1 MTYMSGKMRG
11 IQMLEFYEEKEWEKD
26 REDLRG
32 WSEDRCGGKADNV
45 YTGRFCLGMG
55 TWRRW
60 VEWCQGGATLTL
72 GFVMLSL
79 HSIKSS
85 YSVFA
90 HAPEIFFTH
99 TSQTTLLVVPFLSS
113 INYCF

>member
-1 MTYMSGKMRG
+1 M
-11 IQMLEFYEEKEWEKD
+11 YEEKEWEKD
-26 REDLRG
+26 REDMRG
-32 WSEDRCGGKADNV
+32 WSEDGCGGEAENV

-55 TWRRW
+55 RWRRW

-85 YSVFA
+85 SSVFA

-99 TSQTTLLVVPFLSS
+99 THTQYETHPKQLF
-113 INYCF
+113 